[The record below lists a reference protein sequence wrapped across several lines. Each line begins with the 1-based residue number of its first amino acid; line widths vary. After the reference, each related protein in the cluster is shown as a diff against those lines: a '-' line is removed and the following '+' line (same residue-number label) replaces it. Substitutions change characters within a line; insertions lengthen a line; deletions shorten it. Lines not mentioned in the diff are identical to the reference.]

1 MKLSH
6 CFGVTWR
13 RGPTRFA
20 GDGLPLYVQDGPAD
34 PVEPEDD
41 DELDE
46 DEDEDEDEEEDDDI
60 DGDEEDDVDVDEDD
74 DADDEPAQAL
84 PVVAVPAW

>member
-6 CFGVTWR
+6 CFGLTWL
-13 RGPTRFA
+13 RGHTRFA
-20 GDGLPLYVQDGPAD
+20 GDGLPLYVQDGPAG
-34 PVEPEDD
+34 PVDPEDD
-41 DELDE
+41 DEL